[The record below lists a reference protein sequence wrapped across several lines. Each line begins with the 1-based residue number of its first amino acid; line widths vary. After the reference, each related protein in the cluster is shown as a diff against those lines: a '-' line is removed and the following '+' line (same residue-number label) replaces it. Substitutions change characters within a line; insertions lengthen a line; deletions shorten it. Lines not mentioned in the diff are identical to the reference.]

1 MQKSI
6 FVLLKIQLKYL
17 LFDKN
22 YEKTPETLD
31 FTGFPAEFWRSPG
44 DSDTPPTP

>member
-31 FTGFPAEFWRSPG
+31 FTEFPG
-44 DSDTPPTP
+44 